1 MSQKNILK
9 IRSTIDTI
17 DKQIIKLLGL
27 RKKQVLK
34 IAKYKNKRTIVD
46 KKRINQIMKRI
57 KAEAKKNKIDSIIED
72 AKNDDYET
80 AVKRIDSFKEK
91 LKNYRTAGLEK
102 GGEFSYENL
111 TFKFL
116 RRNGYIDKIFNF
128 RDKLMDKELSVENKV
143 DE

>member
-9 IRSTIDTI
+9 IRSTIDNI

-57 KAEAKKNKIDSIIED
+57 KVEAK
-72 AKNDDYET
+72 
-80 AVKRIDSFKEK
+80 R
-91 LKNYRTAGLEK
+91 
-102 GGEFSYENL
+102 
-111 TFKFL
+111 
-116 RRNGYIDKIFNF
+116 
-128 RDKLMDKELSVENKV
+128 NKV
-143 DE
+143 DFILVKNFWNKLIQYSIKLEKKIVK

>member
-9 IRSTIDTI
+9 IRSAIDTI

-57 KAEAKKNKIDSIIED
+57 KAEAKKNKIDFILVKNFWNKLIQYSI
-72 AKNDDYET
+72 K
-80 AVKRIDSFKEK
+80 
-91 LKNYRTAGLEK
+91 LEK
-102 GGEFSYENL
+102 
-111 TFKFL
+111 
-116 RRNGYIDKIFNF
+116 KIV
-128 RDKLMDKELSVENKV
+128 K
-143 DE
+143 

>member
-9 IRSTIDTI
+9 IRSNIDAI

-57 KAEAKKNKIDSIIED
+57 KAEAKKNKVDFILVKNFWNKLIQYSI
-72 AKNDDYET
+72 K
-80 AVKRIDSFKEK
+80 
-91 LKNYRTAGLEK
+91 LEK
-102 GGEFSYENL
+102 
-111 TFKFL
+111 
-116 RRNGYIDKIFNF
+116 KIV
-128 RDKLMDKELSVENKV
+128 K
-143 DE
+143 

>member
-27 RKKQVLK
+27 RKQQVLK

-57 KAEAKKNKIDSIIED
+57 KAEAKKNKIDFILVKNFWNKLIQYSI
-72 AKNDDYET
+72 K
-80 AVKRIDSFKEK
+80 
-91 LKNYRTAGLEK
+91 LEK
-102 GGEFSYENL
+102 
-111 TFKFL
+111 
-116 RRNGYIDKIFNF
+116 KIV
-128 RDKLMDKELSVENKV
+128 K
-143 DE
+143 

>member
-17 DKQIIKLLGL
+17 DKQIIRLLGL

-57 KAEAKKNKIDSIIED
+57 KTEAKKNKIDFILVKNFWNKLIQYSI
-72 AKNDDYET
+72 K
-80 AVKRIDSFKEK
+80 
-91 LKNYRTAGLEK
+91 LEK
-102 GGEFSYENL
+102 
-111 TFKFL
+111 
-116 RRNGYIDKIFNF
+116 KIV
-128 RDKLMDKELSVENKV
+128 K
-143 DE
+143 

>member
-57 KAEAKKNKIDSIIED
+57 KAEAKRNKIDFILVKNFWNKLIQYSI
-72 AKNDDYET
+72 K
-80 AVKRIDSFKEK
+80 
-91 LKNYRTAGLEK
+91 LEK
-102 GGEFSYENL
+102 
-111 TFKFL
+111 
-116 RRNGYIDKIFNF
+116 KIV
-128 RDKLMDKELSVENKV
+128 K
-143 DE
+143 

>member
-1 MSQKNILK
+1 MSQKSILK

-57 KAEAKKNKIDSIIED
+57 KAEAKKNKVDFILVKNFWNKLIQYSI
-72 AKNDDYET
+72 K
-80 AVKRIDSFKEK
+80 
-91 LKNYRTAGLEK
+91 LEK
-102 GGEFSYENL
+102 
-111 TFKFL
+111 
-116 RRNGYIDKIFNF
+116 KIV
-128 RDKLMDKELSVENKV
+128 K
-143 DE
+143 

>member
-34 IAKYKNKRTIVD
+34 IAKYKNKSTIVD

-57 KAEAKKNKIDSIIED
+57 KAEAKKNKVDFILVKNFWNKLIQYSI
-72 AKNDDYET
+72 K
-80 AVKRIDSFKEK
+80 
-91 LKNYRTAGLEK
+91 LEK
-102 GGEFSYENL
+102 
-111 TFKFL
+111 
-116 RRNGYIDKIFNF
+116 KIV
-128 RDKLMDKELSVENKV
+128 K
-143 DE
+143 

>member
-57 KAEAKKNKIDSIIED
+57 KAEAKKNKIDFILVKNFWNKLIQYSI
-72 AKNDDYET
+72 K
-80 AVKRIDSFKEK
+80 
-91 LKNYRTAGLEK
+91 LEK
-102 GGEFSYENL
+102 
-111 TFKFL
+111 
-116 RRNGYIDKIFNF
+116 KIV
-128 RDKLMDKELSVENKV
+128 K
-143 DE
+143 

>member
-1 MSQKNILK
+1 MSQKKILK

-57 KAEAKKNKIDSIIED
+57 KAEAKKNKVDFILVKNFWNKLIQYSI
-72 AKNDDYET
+72 K
-80 AVKRIDSFKEK
+80 
-91 LKNYRTAGLEK
+91 LEK
-102 GGEFSYENL
+102 
-111 TFKFL
+111 
-116 RRNGYIDKIFNF
+116 KIV
-128 RDKLMDKELSVENKV
+128 K
-143 DE
+143 